1 MFNISYGRWGVEG
14 LLSEW
19 MMVSPEPYLEYSSS
33 HLRGNGYR
41 ISEDTLQDN
50 CLQLIRIGL
59 FLRFISYLL
68 LVWVDRNKQNKVYI
82 AGDNWCNCL
91 HKNNEK
97 TNDTNKLNTLKHALA
112 ARTRSK
118 TVGKKGFAFNV
129 FRDQQWLTWK
139 NKRNIIDDVYF
150 SKYDKE
156 TKKFIVGIKVQS

>member
-1 MFNISYGRWGVEG
+1 MFEN
-14 LLSEW
+14 
-19 MMVSPEPYLEYSSS
+19 
-33 HLRGNGYR
+33 
-41 ISEDTLQDN
+41 
-50 CLQLIRIGL
+50 
-59 FLRFISYLL
+59 
-68 LVWVDRNKQNKVYI
+68 
-82 AGDNWCNCL
+82 
-91 HKNNEK
+91 
-97 TNDTNKLNTLKHALA
+97 ALA